1 MHPNKHDTMT
11 KKSLSWRAKRALFH
25 LAVRTSNALFGK
37 EIVHRSAL
45 AGKLNRLWRHLT
57 EYCSP
62 LRRRQAAFERAH
74 PDAPW
79 FVPAAITAIDGQL
92 QADHVGLEWGCGRST
107 LWLAK
112 RVRHV
117 TSVEGRRAWF
127 DEVSGALARDGL
139 GDKVELCLAE
149 VTSEHDFDAAEIERY
164 AAVADRFADGSLD
177 FIVVDGHFRHA
188 CLARVGHKLRSG
200 GLLIVDNSEVVT
212 PAVLEAFAASHRQSW
227 NNGIWE
233 TTVINVA

>member
-1 MHPNKHDTMT
+1 MHDIVTG
-11 KKSLSWRAKRALFH
+11 KSLSWRLKRALFG
-25 LAVRTSNALFGK
+25 LVVSTSNALFGK

-45 AGKLNRLWRHLT
+45 AGKLNRLWLRLVET
-57 EYCSP
+57 CSP
-62 LRRRQAAFERAH
+62 VRRRQAAFERAH

-79 FVPAAITAIDGQL
+79 FVPAAITALAAQL
-92 QADHVGLEWGCGRST
+92 RTTDVGLEWGCGRST
-107 LWLAK
+107 LWLAQ
-112 RVRHV
+112 RVHHV

-127 DEVSGALARDGL
+127 EEVAGWLARDGL
-139 GDKVELCLAE
+139 QNRVELCLAE
-149 VTSEHDFDAAEIERY
+149 ITREHDFDAGEIERY

-177 FIVVDGHFRHA
+177 FIVVDGHFRDA

-200 GLLIVDNSEVVT
+200 GLLIVDNSEVVA

-233 TTVINVA
+233 TTVIRIA